1 MRKNLRM
8 RTAALAFLLFFAIGA
23 KAQDPCEF
31 SANVKDSIG
40 EYKSTVNYLVYE
52 RNFAGNSSYIYFSLA
67 LTDGLPTLNV
77 QFLQKSKDFL
87 KANCLDKNSRMYLQ
101 LENGKVVTLIHIDAE
116 NCGTGVRNND
126 MNNRVM
132 PGYFL
137 FTNDA
142 FESLKTSPVSMVR
155 IRYSTET
162 VDYIFKDELQ
172 SEADGKK
179 YNPSRYFVNTLH
191 CLDN

>member
-1 MRKNLRM
+1 MRENLKM
-8 RTAALAFLLFFAIGA
+8 RTAALAFLLLFAIGA
-23 KAQDPCEF
+23 NAQNPCAF

-40 EYKSTVNYLVYE
+40 EYKSTVNYLVHE
-52 RNFAGNSSYIYFSLA
+52 RNFAGNSSFIYFSLA

-77 QFLQKSKDFL
+77 QFLQKSRDFI

-116 NCGTGVRNND
+116 DCGTGVRNNE
-126 MNNRVM
+126 MNNRVLS
-132 PGYFL
+132 GYFL
-137 FTNDA
+137 FPKDA
-142 FESLKTSPVSMVR
+142 FEMLKNSPVSLVR

-162 VDYIFKDELQ
+162 VDYIFKDELL
-172 SEADGKK
+172 SELDGKT
-179 YNPSRYFVNTLH
+179 YNPSRYFVDTLH